1 MLDRDKWQELYST
14 LSKNKLRTFLTG
26 FSVAWGIMMLVI
38 LLAAGEGLR
47 NGVEGEFLDDATNT
61 LWVNGGRTSVPYGG
75 FQPNRIIT
83 VTNDDHQSVTDEISE
98 IKASSGSKNFWSASI
113 VFGQQSST
121 FQVRAVEPLMQ
132 RLENSTIVEGRY
144 LNKQDMREE
153 RKVAVIGQQVQK
165 ELFGA
170 LNPIGK
176 YVDINGVNFQVVGLY
191 ADAGGENEEDNL
203 YVPLPVG
210 QKVLS
215 SQPEDLSRFIVA
227 FDESYTLAQSE
238 DLEKKVRMQLA
249 QRHQFDPTDK
259 RALRIWNRRANM
271 QEAIAV
277 IGGIQLFVWI
287 IGLGTIVAGVVGV
300 SNIMLIVVKER
311 TREFGIRKSLGATPR
326 AIVALVLQESVLIT
340 FISGYLGLALGV
352 LLVELLGR
360 NISHDF
366 FKNPQVNFAV
376 ALATLAILVLAGT
389 LAGWIPARKAA
400 RIQPIEALRDE

>member
-75 FQPNRIIT
+75 FQSNRIIT
-83 VTNDDHQSVTDEISE
+83 VTNDDHRSVTDEISE

-113 VFGQQSST
+113 GFGQQSST

-144 LNKQDMREE
+144 LNKKDMREE
-153 RKVAVIGQQVQK
+153 RKVAVIGQQVHK
-165 ELFGA
+165 ELFGTM
-170 LNPIGK
+170 NPIGH
-176 YVDINGVNFQVVGLY
+176 YVDINGVNFQIVGLY

-227 FDESYTLAQSE
+227 FDESYTLVQSE

-311 TREFGIRKSLGATPR
+311 TREFGIRKSLGATPK

-366 FKNPQVNFAV
+366 FKNPQVNFTV

-400 RIQPIEALRDE
+400 RIHPIEALRDE

>member
-75 FQPNRIIT
+75 FQSNPIIT
-83 VTNDDHQSVTDEISE
+83 VTNDDRRCVTEEISE
-98 IKASSGSKNFWSASI
+98 RKASSGSKNFWSASI
-113 VFGQQSST
+113 GFGQQSST

-144 LNKQDMREE
+144 LNKKDMREE
-153 RKVAVIGQQVQK
+153 RKVAVIGQQVHK
-165 ELFGA
+165 ELFGTM
-170 LNPIGK
+170 NPIGN
-176 YVDINGVNFQVVGLY
+176 YVDINGVNFQIVGLY

-227 FDESYTLAQSE
+227 FDESYTLVQSE

-311 TREFGIRKSLGATPR
+311 TREFGIRKSLGATPK

-366 FKNPQVNFAV
+366 FKNPQVNFTV

-400 RIQPIEALRDE
+400 RIHPIEALRDE